1 MEGFCSYLFPWA
13 NYPSLAILIPSPL
26 SLGDLN
32 FHTFKFGIE
41 KNSLFEFS
49 FLDEGGAK
57 QLE

>member
-32 FHTFKFGIE
+32 FDIFKFGIE
-41 KNSLFEFS
+41 KIVYLSLVS
-49 FLDEGGAK
+49 
-57 QLE
+57 